1 MAGTVKM
8 KEACALNHQA
18 NLGEE
23 VDEVQFDHP
32 WFLEAGEEL
41 TVLQEWESS
50 YLAKNGDGK
59 LFNVSKDLVELT
71 DS

>member
-23 VDEVQFDHP
+23 VDEVQF
-32 WFLEAGEEL
+32 EAGEEL